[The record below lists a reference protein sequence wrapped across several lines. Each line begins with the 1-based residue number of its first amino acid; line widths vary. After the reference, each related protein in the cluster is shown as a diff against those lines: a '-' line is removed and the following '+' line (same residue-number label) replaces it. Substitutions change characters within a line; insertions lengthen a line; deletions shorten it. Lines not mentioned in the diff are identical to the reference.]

1 MVTGFTATE
10 YGDFLI
16 AKLNDPYYN
25 TVKVLDWEIVAGVQ
39 SFRTTGTLSTQA
51 GSTTIHGNFTEFG
64 NFSQGDEIIIGNT
77 TFTIDTIVTQI
88 ELTLTEAPD
97 FTTTGIEFYTPTTE
111 NNLFEYQYRWSTDNS
126 QFSELRP
133 LNRSQGFS
141 DLMGLTFDP
150 TKPLWIDV
158 RAEVSAITTGY
169 TISIISV
176 TYTLETVE
184 SLSSKYIFKVVSPS
198 VVLQIIIS

>member
-39 SFRTTGTLSTQA
+39 SFKTVGTISTQA
-51 GSTTIHGNFTEFG
+51 GSTTVNGKFTEFS
-64 NFSQGDEIIIGNT
+64 NFSTGDEIIIGNT
-77 TFTIDTIVTQI
+77 TFTIDTIITPIQ
-88 ELTLTEAPD
+88 LTLTEAPD
-97 FTTTGIEFYTPTTE
+97 FTTTEIEFYTPTNA
-111 NNLFEYQYRWSTDNS
+111 NNYFEYEYRWSNDNE

-133 LNRSQGFS
+133 LNKTQGFT

-150 TKPLWIDV
+150 TDPLWISGLD
-158 RAEVSAITTGY
+158 
-169 TISIISV
+169 
-176 TYTLETVE
+176 
-184 SLSSKYIFKVVSPS
+184 K
-198 VVLQIIIS
+198 